1 MTRPFFTKDRISHFE
16 NFDRHADEAIH
27 QLKTRLNEG
36 YAVDIQVRSP
46 SQSSFT
52 LHPSTLTSFLLP
64 IHGKDIATRFTLDSA
79 TEFLFGMDVHSL
91 STPMPY
97 PYNSPQAQE
106 TPRSSSHLDSAT
118 RFAKA
123 FSEAQTISLSRLR
136 FGLLWPLFEFWHDRM
151 EEPMKIVHELIDPIV
166 VDAIAKRK
174 VLDSSQEI
182 SQTDREKTLL
192 EDLAS
197 STDGNYGFLGL

>member
-36 YAVDIQVRSP
+36 YAVDIQVWSP
-46 SQSSFT
+46 ELF
-52 LHPSTLTSFLLP
+52 FLYPHLFSCN
-64 IHGKDIATRFTLDSA
+64 IKDIATRFTLDSA
-79 TEFLFGMDVHSL
+79 TEFLFGNDVRSL

-97 PYNSPQAQE
+97 PYNSPQTQQ
-106 TPRSSSHLDSAT
+106 TSKSSSFHLDSAT
-118 RFAKA
+118 RFARA
-123 FSEAQTISLSRLR
+123 FSEAQSITLSRSR

-174 VLDSSQEI
+174 LLDSNQDDKSP
-182 SQTDREKTLL
+182 TDREKTLL

-197 STDGNYGFLGL
+197 STGGK